1 MFDRVAIFA
10 ATPGT
15 TFLTLLLELL
25 LSFRIGEAEIELDAA
40 VIVGD
45 AVEILDHAL
54 CNLTGFEPAR
64 PSVWGG
70 GHDTDL
76 AYRANPTSLL
86 TPDGASRQILVEM
99 AL

>member
-1 MFDRVAIFA
+1 MPDRVAVFA
-10 ATPGT
+10 AAPGA

-25 LSFRIGEAEIELDAA
+25 LGFGIGKAQVELDAA
-40 VIVGD
+40 VIIDD
-45 AVEILDHAL
+45 AVEILDHTLRNFTVLESAKFQSE
-54 CNLTGFEPAR
+54 GR
-64 PSVWGG
+64 
-70 GHDTDL
+70 GHGAVI